1 MPGPPA
7 CRPASRSPGAVP
19 GSLVEFGPLRPEAG
33 LVGRPGGPPG
43 AAAPREV
50 ITPRALS
57 PPPALLVA
65 YGPPRRSPH
74 ALSALRAARPAQQN
88 RGTTP
93 TSTTPETGDRPKS
106 AWDDHLPRP
115 DLSRTVLEPAGQP
128 VIGTTGPEPA
138 GTATRHCES
147 RPRTGT
153 STHPP
158 SMTPSPNPP
167 GRQSPERR
175 EKSTTTRQRD
185 FRTSTSG
192 RTPPVEIDI
201 FVRDRR

>member
-19 GSLVEFGPLRPEAG
+19 GSLAEFGPLRPEVG

-50 ITPRALS
+50 IT
-57 PPPALLVA
+57 
-65 YGPPRRSPH
+65 H
-74 ALSALRAARPAQQN
+74 APLTSRAARPAQQN

-153 STHPP
+153 STYPP
-158 SMTPSPNPP
+158 SMNPPPPNPP

-175 EKSTTTRQRD
+175 EKSTTTRQRYVHV
-185 FRTSTSG
+185 G
-192 RTPPVEIDI
+192 PPPMRTPPVETDI
-201 FVRDRR
+201 VVRDRR